1 MAINENYM
9 KKTFAYIM
17 LFALAAFLSGCDE
30 YVQEY
35 DAGKCA
41 EEFTA
46 AYCNY
51 DFAEAQKHVTSDSEK
66 WLRFMASNI
75 TQQDIDSINDT
86 QPATVEVEDMEIS
99 ESMTEAKATVSVYGW
114 MRKHDIGSIPKM
126 TDECQ
131 LTVAMVKEGKQWKV
145 RMEAPLQS
153 GMQSRGSSQDEQ

>member
-1 MAINENYM
+1 MHWLL
-9 KKTFAYIM
+9 
-17 LFALAAFLSGCDE
+17 LFQAAMSMYRNTMPGNVRRNLRRLTATMTLPKHRNMPLPTLS
-30 YVQEY
+30 
-35 DAGKCA
+35 
-41 EEFTA
+41 
-46 AYCNY
+46 
-51 DFAEAQKHVTSDSEK
+51 
-66 WLRFMASNI
+66 FMASNI